1 MDTQSN
7 LWGVF
12 VSKYSKEQKIAAI
25 QQYLQSDDSFKVI
38 ADRLEI
44 DLSSFKKWVRHYQQH
59 GMAAFE
65 KKHSD
70 YDAAFKLNVLK
81 YVCSHNVSHQQA
93 AAIFDIRNHG
103 IIAKW
108 QSLYQTGGFD
118 ALNSKRKGRPR
129 VARKKT
135 VKKPD
140 HERSQEELLEELE
153 YLRAENAYL
162 KKLDALIQEEE
173 EMAARKQ
180 PPSKG

>member
-1 MDTQSN
+1 M
-7 LWGVF
+7 
-12 VSKYSKEQKIAAI
+12 SKYSKEQKIAAI
-25 QQYLQSDDSFKVI
+25 QQYLQSDDSFKII

-44 DLSSFKKWVRHYQQH
+44 DLSSLKKWVRHYQQH

-65 KKHSD
+65 KKRTD
-70 YDAAFKLNVLK
+70 YDAAFKLDVLK
-81 YVCSHNVSHQQA
+81 YVYSHNVSHQQA

-108 QSLYQTGGFD
+108 RSQYQAGGFE
-118 ALNSKRKGRPR
+118 ALTSKRKGRPPM
-129 VARKKT
+129 ARKKPA
-135 VKKPD
+135 KKPD

-173 EMAARKQ
+173 TMADKKQ
-180 PPSKG
+180 LPSKD